1 MFFITRH
8 FAMKSIPRNSRRDQ
22 TRLRILN
29 KADELFHRLGFYKTT
44 VADIARELEMSP
56 ANIYKFF
63 SSKEALVQAVA
74 DWNLNQF
81 KAAISEALKEEKT
94 SSAKLKV
101 LATTIYQFHK
111 NKFRSDHEMYRLMVA
126 AHDQQWPC
134 VVEFKAFLRRTL
146 SEIIEEGLDAEEFSH
161 LDASIEAE
169 VLFDSLT
176 WIINPLLMFELKNAQ
191 VAKRIDAQIRF
202 FERAL
207 T

>member
-1 MFFITRH
+1 MFFITYYFMHSHANPTKRET
-8 FAMKSIPRNSRRDQ
+8 

-63 SSKEALVQAVA
+63 PSKEALVQAVA
-74 DWNLNQF
+74 DWNLSQF
-81 KAAISEALKEEKT
+81 KATISETLKEGKT

-101 LATTIYQFHK
+101 LATTIYNFHK

-126 AHDQQWPC
+126 AHDEQWPC
-134 VVEFKAFLRRTL
+134 VLEFKAFLRRTL
-146 SEIIEEGLDAEEFSH
+146 AEIIESGIEAEEFSH
-161 LDASIEAE
+161 LEASIEAE
-169 VLFDSLT
+169 VMLDSLT
-176 WIINPLLMFELKNAQ
+176 WVINPLLMFELKNAQ
-191 VAKRIDAQIRF
+191 VTKRIDAQIRF

>member
-1 MFFITRH
+1 
-8 FAMKSIPRNSRRDQ
+8 MKNIPNNSRRDQ
-22 TRLRILN
+22 TRLRILH

-74 DWNLNQF
+74 EWNLSLFQE
-81 KAAISEALKEEKT
+81 AIGEALKGGKS
-94 SSAKLKV
+94 SSAKLKI

-126 AHDQQWPC
+126 AHDEQWLC
-134 VVEFKAFLRRTL
+134 VLEFKAFLRCTL
-146 SEIIEEGLDAEEFSH
+146 TDIIEEGIEAEEFSH
-161 LDASIEAE
+161 LEASIEAE
-169 VLFDSLT
+169 VLLDSLS

-191 VAKRIDAQIRF
+191 VTKRIDAQIRF

>member
-1 MFFITRH
+1 M
-8 FAMKSIPRNSRRDQ
+8 NSRRDQ

-63 SSKEALVQAVA
+63 SCKEALVQAVA
-74 DWNLNQF
+74 DWNLSLF
-81 KAAISEALKEEKT
+81 KATISEALKEGKT

-111 NKFRSDHEMYRLMVA
+111 KKFRSDHEMYQLMVA
-126 AHDQQWPC
+126 AHDEQWAC

-146 SEIIEEGLDAEEFSH
+146 AEIIEGGIEAEEFSH
-161 LDASIEAE
+161 LEISIEAE

-176 WIINPLLMFELKNAQ
+176 WVINPLLMFELKNAQ
-191 VAKRIDAQIRF
+191 VTKRIDAQISF
-202 FERAL
+202 FKRAL

>member
-1 MFFITRH
+1 MTKREV
-8 FAMKSIPRNSRRDQ
+8 
-22 TRLRILN
+22 TRLRILD

-56 ANIYKFF
+56 ANIYK
-63 SSKEALVQAVA
+63 SYASKEALVQAVA
-74 DWNLNQF
+74 DWNLSQF
-81 KAAISEALKEEKT
+81 KATISEALKEEKK

-126 AHDQQWPC
+126 AHDEQWQC
-134 VVEFKAFLRRTL
+134 VLEFKAFLRCTL
-146 SEIIEEGLDAEEFSH
+146 AEIIEEGLKGREFSH
-161 LDASIEAE
+161 LEVSIEAE

-191 VAKRIDAQIRF
+191 VTKRIDAQIRF

>member
-1 MFFITRH
+1 
-8 FAMKSIPRNSRRDQ
+8 MKNIPNNSRRDQ
-22 TRLRILN
+22 TRLRILH

-74 DWNLNQF
+74 EWNLSLFQE
-81 KAAISEALKEEKT
+81 AIGEALKGGKS
-94 SSAKLKV
+94 SSAKLKI

-126 AHDQQWPC
+126 AHD
-134 VVEFKAFLRRTL
+134 E
-146 SEIIEEGLDAEEFSH
+146 H
-161 LDASIEAE
+161 LEASIEAE

-191 VAKRIDAQIRF
+191 VTKRIDAQIRF

>member
-1 MFFITRH
+1 
-8 FAMKSIPRNSRRDQ
+8 MKSIPKHSRRDQ

-74 DWNLNQF
+74 DWNLSLF
-81 KAAISEALKEEKT
+81 KATISEALKEGKT

-101 LATTIYQFHK
+101 LAITIYQFHK

-134 VVEFKAFLRRTL
+134 VVEFKAFLRCTL
-146 SEIIEEGLDAEEFSH
+146 SKIIEEGLDVEEFSH
-161 LDASIEAE
+161 LDTSIEAE

-176 WIINPLLMFELKNAQ
+176 WVINPLLMFELKNAQ
-191 VAKRIDAQIRF
+191 VTKRIDAQIRF

>member
-1 MFFITRH
+1 
-8 FAMKSIPRNSRRDQ
+8 MKNIPNNSRRDQ
-22 TRLRILN
+22 TRLRILH

-74 DWNLNQF
+74 EWNLSLFQE
-81 KAAISEALKEEKT
+81 AIGEALKEGKS
-94 SSAKLKV
+94 SSAKLKI

-126 AHDQQWPC
+126 AHDEQWLC
-134 VVEFKAFLRRTL
+134 VLEFKAFLRCTL
-146 SEIIEEGLDAEEFSH
+146 TDIIEEGIEAEEFSH
-161 LDASIEAE
+161 LEASIEAE

-191 VAKRIDAQIRF
+191 VTKRIDAQIRF

>member
-1 MFFITRH
+1 MFYITRY
-8 FAMKSIPRNSRRDQ
+8 FMRSKSNPAKREA

-44 VADIARELEMSP
+44 VADIARELKMSP
-56 ANIYKFF
+56 ANVYKFF
-63 SSKEALVQAVA
+63 SSKEALVQDVA
-74 DWNLNQF
+74 DWNLSLF
-81 KAAISEALKEEKT
+81 KATISEALKEEKT

-134 VVEFKAFLRRTL
+134 VIEFKAFLRRTL
-146 SEIIEEGLDAEEFSH
+146 SKIIEEGLDAREFSH

-191 VAKRIDAQIRF
+191 VTKRIDAQIRF

>member
-1 MFFITRH
+1 MIFITRH
-8 FAMKSIPRNSRRDQ
+8 FLVKSISPNSRRDQ

-63 SSKEALVQAVA
+63 ASKEALVQAVA
-74 DWNLNQF
+74 EWNLSLF
-81 KAAISEALKEEKT
+81 KTTIGEALKQGKT

-111 NKFRSDHEMYRLMVA
+111 SKFRSDHEMYRLMVA
-126 AHDQQWPC
+126 AHDQQWLC
-134 VVEFKAFLRRTL
+134 VVEFKSFLRRTL
-146 SEIIEEGLDAEEFSH
+146 AEIIEEGIEAEEFSH
-161 LDASIEAE
+161 LETSIEAE

-191 VAKRIDAQIRF
+191 VTKRIDAQIRF

>member
-1 MFFITRH
+1 
-8 FAMKSIPRNSRRDQ
+8 MKSISRNSRRDQ
-22 TRLRILN
+22 TRLRILH
-29 KADELFHRLGFYKTT
+29 KADELFHRFGFYKTT

-74 DWNLNQF
+74 EWNLSLF
-81 KAAISEALKEEKT
+81 KATIGEALQKGT
-94 SSAKLKV
+94 TLSAKLKV

-126 AHDQQWPC
+126 AHDEQWLC

-146 SEIIEEGLDAEEFSH
+146 SEILEEGLDAEEFSH
-161 LDASIEAE
+161 LEVSIEAE
-169 VLFDSLT
+169 VLLDSLT

-191 VAKRIDAQIRF
+191 VMKRIDAQIRF

>member
-1 MFFITRH
+1 MFFVTRH
-8 FAMKSIPRNSRRDQ
+8 FSMKSISRNSRRDQ
-22 TRLRILN
+22 TRLRILH
-29 KADELFHRLGFYKTT
+29 KADELFHRFGFYKTT

-74 DWNLNQF
+74 EWNLSLF
-81 KAAISEALKEEKT
+81 KATIGEALQKGT
-94 SSAKLKV
+94 TLSAKLKV

-126 AHDQQWPC
+126 AHDEQWLC

-146 SEIIEEGLDAEEFSH
+146 SEILEEGLDAEEFSH
-161 LDASIEAE
+161 LEVSIEAE
-169 VLFDSLT
+169 VLLDSLT

-191 VAKRIDAQIRF
+191 VMKRIDAQIRF
-202 FERAL
+202 FLRAL

>member
-1 MFFITRH
+1 
-8 FAMKSIPRNSRRDQ
+8 MKNIPNNSRRDQ
-22 TRLRILN
+22 TRLRILH

-74 DWNLNQF
+74 EWNLSLFQE
-81 KAAISEALKEEKT
+81 AIGEALKGGKS
-94 SSAKLKV
+94 SSAKLKI

-126 AHDQQWPC
+126 AHDEQWLC
-134 VVEFKAFLRRTL
+134 VLEFKAFLRCTL
-146 SEIIEEGLDAEEFSH
+146 TDIIEEGIEAEEFSH
-161 LDASIEAE
+161 LEASIEAE

-191 VAKRIDAQIRF
+191 VTKRIDAQIRF

>member
-1 MFFITRH
+1 MI
-8 FAMKSIPRNSRRDQ
+8 SIPNNSRRDQ

-56 ANIYKFF
+56 ANIYK
-63 SSKEALVQAVA
+63 SYASKEALVQAVA
-74 DWNLNQF
+74 DWNLSQF
-81 KAAISEALKEEKT
+81 KATIGEALKEGKT
-94 SSAKLKV
+94 SSAKLKI

-126 AHDQQWPC
+126 AHDEQWLC
-134 VVEFKAFLRRTL
+134 VLEFKAFLRCTL
-146 SEIIEEGLDAEEFSH
+146 TDIIEEGIEAEEFSH
-161 LDASIEAE
+161 LEASIEAE

-191 VAKRIDAQIRF
+191 VTKRIDAQIRF

>member
-1 MFFITRH
+1 
-8 FAMKSIPRNSRRDQ
+8 MKSISRNSRRDQ
-22 TRLRILN
+22 TRLRILH
-29 KADELFHRLGFYKTT
+29 KADELFHRFGFYKTT

-74 DWNLNQF
+74 EWNLSLF
-81 KAAISEALKEEKT
+81 KATIGEALQKGT
-94 SSAKLKV
+94 TLSAKLKV

-126 AHDQQWPC
+126 AHDEQWLC

-146 SEIIEEGLDAEEFSH
+146 SEILEESLDAEEFSH
-161 LDASIEAE
+161 LEVSIEAE
-169 VLFDSLT
+169 VLLDSLT

-191 VAKRIDAQIRF
+191 VMKRIDAQIRF

>member
-1 MFFITRH
+1 
-8 FAMKSIPRNSRRDQ
+8 MKSMTKNSRRDQ
-22 TRLRILN
+22 TRSRILN
-29 KADELFHRLGFYKTT
+29 KADELFHRLGFYKTA

-63 SSKEALVQAVA
+63 TSKEALVQAVA
-74 DWNLNQF
+74 DWNLSLFN
-81 KAAISEALKEEKT
+81 ATISEALKEGKT

-111 NKFRSDHEMYRLMVA
+111 KKFRSDHEMYRLMVA
-126 AHDQQWPC
+126 AHDEQWPC
-134 VVEFKAFLRRTL
+134 VLEFKAFLRRTL
-146 SEIIEEGLDAEEFSH
+146 AEILEEGLEAKEFSH
-161 LDASIEAE
+161 LEASIEAD
-169 VLFDSLT
+169 VLLDSLT

-191 VAKRIDAQIRF
+191 VTKRIDAQIRF